1 MSLTSRE
8 LQTATHSM
16 GLVVTSQP
24 LPPMYPADPKLDP
37 DGLELAHF
45 PGDGALGRYTVIG
58 LAIYS
63 LVALIGLVTLVVTL
77 LR

>member
-1 MSLTSRE
+1 
-8 LQTATHSM
+8 
-16 GLVVTSQP
+16 V
-24 LPPMYPADPKLDP
+24 YPADPKIDP